1 MLKKGGEKMKKIS
14 LILLLLFF
22 VPKVFYSQSL
32 LSEKLDV
39 KTLKL
44 LMSNNRNMVI
54 MQKKGDKYSGGE
66 RYVGVIVNAPFEKC
80 WKVVT
85 DFENFKEF
93 VPMMTE
99 STISSK
105 KGNEIVGDFLV
116 EVKFLGIGC
125 TEKYSQKYILDKAN
139 KIVKIADVK
148 TNKVGGGWKFIPTE
162 GGKKTILI
170 YQDRAPIT
178 EEMCWTARSLVK
190 ISPDTELALHSSP
203 PFLYIDALKKRIEEG
218 RK

>member
-1 MLKKGGEKMKKIS
+1 MKK
-14 LILLLLFF
+14 LLFLLIIVLF
-22 VPKVFYSQSL
+22 VSGISTGYSQSL
-32 LSEKLDV
+32 LTEKLDAR
-39 KTLKL
+39 TLEL

-54 MQKKGDKYSGGE
+54 MQKRGNTYSGGE

-85 DFENFKEF
+85 DFGNFKEF

-99 STISSK
+99 SNVVSK
-105 KGNEIVGDFLV
+105 KENEVVCDFTV
-116 EVKFLGIGC
+116 EIKFLGIGC

-139 KIVKIADVK
+139 KLVKIADPK
-148 TNKVGGGWKFIPTE
+148 TNKVSGGWKFIPIL

-178 EEMCWTARSLVK
+178 EEMCWTARTVVK
-190 ISPDTELALHSSP
+190 VSPDSELALHSAP
-203 PFLYIDALKKRIEEG
+203 PFVYIDALKKRIEET
-218 RK
+218 K